1 MLLKTP
7 WHPTINHNVLV
18 SINEV
23 DNVVHIV
30 EETCYS
36 LKRCRCNRGYL
47 EGSSDEISSDE
58 SGEEMSLLSG
68 KTLHVGVSDDTQVVG
83 VERGEQTRH
92 REKNLW
98 SGGQCNEKEPMDNN
112 QEPLICGP
120 TNLRSSDSVPRLGDA
135 TIHFFDGVQIPTRV
149 PAGKY
154 GKQQQ
159 RGKISGEKD
168 NKVDAIEGSVVIGGE
183 KTESRDDNGKHW
195 EERGPLMNQ
204 NFELKEVQVHDVSE
218 EREKA
223 CSITGNNLKNTVQ
236 RQSHTEK

>member
-68 KTLHVGVSDDTQVVG
+68 KTLHVGVSDDSQVVG
-83 VERGEQTRH
+83 VEKGEQTRN
-92 REKNLW
+92 REKNL
-98 SGGQCNEKEPMDNN
+98 
-112 QEPLICGP
+112 
-120 TNLRSSDSVPRLGDA
+120 
-135 TIHFFDGVQIPTRV
+135 
-149 PAGKY
+149 
-154 GKQQQ
+154 
-159 RGKISGEKD
+159 
-168 NKVDAIEGSVVIGGE
+168 
-183 KTESRDDNGKHW
+183 
-195 EERGPLMNQ
+195 
-204 NFELKEVQVHDVSE
+204 
-218 EREKA
+218 
-223 CSITGNNLKNTVQ
+223 
-236 RQSHTEK
+236 